1 MMMELIAQATTEPT
15 PTVYPDAES
24 VTPGTI
30 GFVFTFLLAAAV
42 VLLGRSLI
50 RRQRRL
56 RLRAGV
62 VRHHPIP
69 VERGP
74 RTGPQ
79 NRGMSTGVD
88 LETGESVPPP
98 AADGQDQ
105 QKTQPEH
112 SE

>member
-69 VERGP
+69 VERAP

-79 NRGMSTGVD
+79 NQGMSTGVD
-88 LETGESVPPP
+88 LKTGESVRSD
-98 AADGQDQ
+98 A
-105 QKTQPEH
+105 PESRSAEE
-112 SE
+112 SETRES